1 MKILLLGEYSSLH
14 NNLAHGLRQLGCEVC
29 LVSGGD
35 YWKDLDSDI
44 KIRRKGYDFLS
55 SLVYVLQILDSLPKL
70 RGYDVVQI
78 INPCFF
84 DIKVEKCW
92 QIYKYLRRHNK
103 KVFLGA
109 FGVDHFWVKACLNDK
124 TFRYSDFFIDGVA
137 RDNEYNRKEIADWI
151 GSAKEDINKK
161 MADDCNGIITGL
173 YEYWAAY
180 RPYYAHKMTY
190 IPMPIKEDLIADKGI
205 EGPIDKLKFFLGV
218 QKERSIVKGTDV
230 VEPILYKVAEKHKD
244 KCEIERVESVPYEQY
259 KDMLSNSHVMI
270 DQIYSY
276 TPAMN
281 ALLGMAKGLVVVS
294 GGEPEHYALH
304 RENENF
310 PIINVLPY
318 EEDIY
323 ETLEKLVKKKKKI
336 PALSQHSIDY
346 IKKYHQSKDVAN
358 RYLEFWSKH

>member
-244 KCEIERVESVPYEQY
+244 KCEVERVESVPYAQY

>member
-14 NNLAHGLRQLGCEVC
+14 NNLAYGLRQLGCEVC

-44 KIRRKGYDFLS
+44 KIRRKGYDFFS
-55 SLVYVLQILDSLPKL
+55 SLIYILQILLNLPRF

-92 QIYKYLRRHNK
+92 WIYKYLRRHNK
-103 KVFLGA
+103 KVFLGG

-124 TFRYSDFFIDGVA
+124 TFRYSDFFVNGVA
-137 RDNEYNRKEIADWI
+137 RDNEYNRNEIADWI
-151 GSAKEDINKK
+151 GSAKEDINKL

-180 RPYYAHKMTY
+180 RPYYSHKMTY
-190 IPMPIKEDLIADKGI
+190 IPMPIREDLIAYKGI
-205 EGPIDKLKFFLGV
+205 EGPIDKLRFFLGV
-218 QKERSIVKGTDV
+218 QKERSQVKGTDV
-230 VEPILYKVAEKHKD
+230 VEPILNKVVEKHSHL
-244 KCEIERVESVPYEQY
+244 CEVERVESVPYEQY
-259 KDMLSNSHVMI
+259 KEMLGHSHVLI

-304 RENENF
+304 MESENF
-310 PIINVLPY
+310 PIVNVLPN
-318 EEDIY
+318 EEDIF
-323 ETLEKLVKKKKKI
+323 ETLERLVLKKKKI
-336 PALSQHSIDY
+336 PALSQQCIDY
-346 IKKYHQSKDVAN
+346 IRKYHKSKDVSLK
-358 RYLEFWSKH
+358 YLDFWSEH

>member
-137 RDNEYNRKEIADWI
+137 RDNEYNKKEVADWI

-244 KCEIERVESVPYEQY
+244 KCEVERVESVPYEQY

>member
-14 NNLAHGLRQLGCEVC
+14 NNLAYGLKQLGCEVC

-35 YWKDLDSDI
+35 HWKNFDSDI
-44 KIRRKGYDFLS
+44 KIRRKGYDIFS
-55 SLVYVLQILDSLPKL
+55 SLLYMMQILITLPKL

-84 DIKVEKCW
+84 EIRVEKCW
-92 QIYKYLRRHNK
+92 WIYKYLRRFNK
-103 KVFLGA
+103 KVFLGG
-109 FGVDHFWVKACLNDK
+109 FGVDYFWIKACLNDK
-124 TFRYSDFFIDGVA
+124 TFRYSDFFVDGIA
-137 RDNEYNRKEIADWI
+137 RDNEQNKHQVKDWI
-151 GSAKEDINKK
+151 GSSKEEVNKL
-161 MADDCNGIITGL
+161 MADDCNGIITCL

-180 RPYYAHKMTY
+180 SPYYADKMIY
-190 IPMPIKEDLIADKGI
+190 IPMPIREDLIAEKGI
-205 EGPIDKLKFFLGV
+205 EGPIKKLRFFLGI
-218 QKERSIVKGTDV
+218 QKDRSHVKGTDV
-230 VEPILYKVAEKHKD
+230 VEPILNKVVERYSD
-244 KCEIERVESVPYEQY
+244 LCEIERVESVPYEQY
-259 KDMLSNSHVMI
+259 KEMLSHSHVMI

-310 PIINVLPY
+310 PIINVLPN

-323 ETLEKLVKKKKKI
+323 ETLERLVLKKKKI
-336 PALSQHSIDY
+336 PALSQQSIDY
-346 IKKYHQSKDVAN
+346 VKKYHQSKDIAHK
-358 RYLEFWSKH
+358 YLAFWGKH